1 MIELYIVLW
10 FCIVYYF
17 EPLAKHHPLLFV
29 AGLAIHL
36 LILGRM
42 DEVADD

>member
-1 MIELYIVLW
+1 MIELCIVLW
-10 FCIVYYF
+10 FFMVYYF
-17 EPLAKHHPLLFV
+17 EPLAKHHPFLLV
-29 AGLAIHL
+29 AGLAINL